1 MFDREEF
8 LKSMAMLELLAVPF
22 LENEEFQAS
31 RLIDGRDED
40 GNVVIDD

>member
-8 LKSMAMLELLAVPF
+8 LRSMAMLELLSVPF

-31 RLIDGRDED
+31 RL
-40 GNVVIDD
+40 NSVLQNFS

>member
-40 GNVVIDD
+40 GNVIED